1 MFFVETFRVDRRD
14 AKCPKTSCKP
24 SLTLTANE
32 DPSQSND
39 GVLTSLQNRFTRA
52 YLEFLSYQL
61 ERLNA
66 FNRLFQSERPLLHML
81 KLKVES
87 LIKSIV
93 CDFMKIDIVMAN
105 KLNPTDVSQHVPLC
119 GAHVE
124 LGATATLHEVIS
136 FHVPLKIFSSRVF
149 FKSKVDLI

>member
-1 MFFVETFRVDRRD
+1 MFFIETFRVDRRD

-24 SLTLTANE
+24 SLTLKANE

-81 KLKVES
+81 KLKEES

-124 LGATATLHEVIS
+124 LGATATLHEIIS
-136 FHVPLKIFSSRVF
+136 FHVPVKIFSSRVF